1 MKLSIVALIGTSL
14 PVITEFIQY
23 VEDGLNERV
32 SDLTVISTSDPYVV
46 SCADLAEQAVMDSI
60 HTFISTGI
68 GLVSKTLILRKG
80 RVSSFSTQQGS

>member
-1 MKLSIVALIGTSL
+1 M
-14 PVITEFIQY
+14 
-23 VEDGLNERV
+23 
-32 SDLTVISTSDPYVV
+32 ISTSDPYVV